1 LHDMQFAKRMIVMEY
16 RSFGRTGEKVSVIG
30 MGTYYDPL
38 WIFISAVTRYRRHK
52 ERSLQAIKTGLR
64 NGINFIDTAE
74 LYYTE
79 EMVGEAIK
87 DFKRDE
93 LFIATKVSYPYHFS
107 YDGIIRACEGS
118 LRRLNTS
125 YIDLYQFHIPF
136 RLSKMREMMRA
147 MEYLV
152 DKGKIRY
159 IGVSNFS
166 LEQMQ
171 LAMQSTSKY
180 EVVSNQ
186 VNYSLANRKI
196 ESDLLPFCERER
208 IAVIAY
214 YPLAHG
220 KLAKESRLIDKLK
233 ELYPDKTYSQLAL
246 NWLISRSEIVFPIP
260 RASNPA
266 HVEEDC
272 GAAGWR
278 ILIDRIK

>member
-1 LHDMQFAKRMIVMEY
+1 MMVMEY
-16 RSFGRTGEKVSVIG
+16 RSFGKTGERVSVIG

-38 WIFISAVTRYRRHK
+38 WILISTLTRYRRHR
-52 ERSLQAIKTGLR
+52 ERSIEAIKTGLR

-79 EMVGEAIK
+79 EIVGEAIR
-87 DFKRDE
+87 DFKREE

-107 YDGIIRACEGS
+107 YDGIIKACEGS
-118 LRRLNTS
+118 LMRLNTN
-125 YIDLYQFHIPF
+125 YIDLYQLHMPF
-136 RLSKMREMMRA
+136 RLSKIREMMKA

-171 LAMQSTSKY
+171 MAMQSTSRY

-196 ESDLLPFCERER
+196 EKDLLPYCERER
-208 IAVIAY
+208 IAIVAY

-220 KLAKESRLIDKLK
+220 KLARESQLMEKLK
-233 ELYPDKTYSQLAL
+233 QLYPDKTYSQIAL
-246 NWLISRSEIVFPIP
+246 NWLISRSEVVFPIP

-278 ILIDRIK
+278 ITVDKQPF

>member
-1 LHDMQFAKRMIVMEY
+1 MEY
-16 RSFGRTGEKVSVIG
+16 RSFGKTGERVSVIG

-38 WIFISAVTRYRRHK
+38 WILISTLTRYRRHR
-52 ERSLQAIKTGLR
+52 ERSIQAIKTGLR

-79 EMVGEAIK
+79 EIVGEAIR
-87 DFKRDE
+87 DFKREE

-107 YDGIIRACEGS
+107 YDGIIKACEGS
-118 LRRLNTS
+118 LMRLNTN
-125 YIDLYQFHIPF
+125 YIDLYQLHMPF
-136 RLSKMREMMRA
+136 RLSKIREMMKA

-171 LAMQSTSKY
+171 MAMQSTSRY

-196 ESDLLPFCERER
+196 EKDLLPYCERER
-208 IAVIAY
+208 IAIVAY

-220 KLAKESRLIDKLK
+220 KLARESQLMEKLK
-233 ELYPDKTYSQLAL
+233 QLYPDKTYSQIAL
-246 NWLISRSEIVFPIP
+246 NWLISRSEVVFPIP

-278 ILIDRIK
+278 ITVDKQPF

>member
-1 LHDMQFAKRMIVMEY
+1 MMVMEY
-16 RSFGRTGEKVSVIG
+16 RSFGKTGERVSVIG

-38 WIFISAVTRYRRHK
+38 WILISTLTRYRRHR
-52 ERSLQAIKTGLR
+52 ERSIQAIKTGLR

-79 EMVGEAIK
+79 EIVGEAIR
-87 DFKRDE
+87 DFKREE

-107 YDGIIRACEGS
+107 YDGIIKACEGS
-118 LRRLNTS
+118 LMRLNTN
-125 YIDLYQFHIPF
+125 YIDLYQLHMPF
-136 RLSKMREMMRA
+136 RLSKIREMMKA

-171 LAMQSTSKY
+171 MAMHSTSRY

-196 ESDLLPFCERER
+196 EKDLLPYCERER
-208 IAVIAY
+208 IAIVAY

-220 KLAKESRLIDKLK
+220 KLARESQLMEKLK
-233 ELYPDKTYSQLAL
+233 QLYPDKTYSQIAL
-246 NWLISRSEIVFPIP
+246 NWLISRSEVVFPIP

-278 ILIDRIK
+278 ITVDKQPF

>member
-1 LHDMQFAKRMIVMEY
+1 MQFAKRMIVMEY

-118 LRRLNTS
+118 LRRLNT
-125 YIDLYQFHIPF
+125 IYQQVRSGFKSGE
-136 RLSKMREMMRA
+136 LQSC
-147 MEYLV
+147 
-152 DKGKIRY
+152 
-159 IGVSNFS
+159 
-166 LEQMQ
+166 EQ
-171 LAMQSTSKY
+171 K
-180 EVVSNQ
+180 
-186 VNYSLANRKI
+186 
-196 ESDLLPFCERER
+196 DRER
-208 IAVIAY
+208 PASILRKRKNCSYSILSLGSWQA
-214 YPLAHG
+214 G
-220 KLAKESRLIDKLK
+220 KG
-233 ELYPDKTYSQLAL
+233 
-246 NWLISRSEIVFPIP
+246 IST
-260 RASNPA
+260 
-266 HVEEDC
+266 D
-272 GAAGWR
+272 
-278 ILIDRIK
+278 